1 MGMVPVDSA
10 LEDQVR
16 EARFHA
22 LMTHT
27 PMWALVGVV
36 LAGGVAVI
44 LQRWVPAQ
52 PLLIWLVCKML
63 SLCIRPLHARWLAK
77 HGDISNATRMWRHY
91 WFAIAA
97 LGLDGFVWGALVWG
111 VTPLD
116 NIPLDHVHVGIISVA
131 TLLFAAA
138 VRGFT
143 LALDM
148 KALMALVVGM
158 MLPNIVFV
166 WHRQDLLGMAVGG
179 AFASFI
185 VLNAI
190 GGWQVQRRFMTMMRL
205 RLNSERIAQ
214 EKTQAMEQTRIH
226 GEARTRF
233 LATVSH
239 EMRTPLHGILGLTRV
254 LMQEQPRVDQQQ
266 RLALIERSGDHLLT
280 VINDILDFSKIES
293 GRMTLDVRPFDL
305 NSLMVDVVSVF
316 QVLAQ
321 RKGLKVTYQ
330 PSWRGPCEVLGDA
343 GRVRQIMHNLLGN
356 AVKFTEQGRIHI
368 EAKAEAD
375 GNFKFIVQDTG
386 PGIAADQIPFI
397 FEPFTQAHH
406 ATEHRHGGTGLG
418 LSIAREMCR
427 SMDGDLVCHSL
438 AGRGTTFVATLCLPA
453 QVKEK
458 TYPVHEPLPS
468 EHGVWADTT
477 TFEDSDLAT
486 HDITDWQT
494 EAGTT
499 VLLVED
505 NPVNVL
511 LAQAMLEQMGFK
523 VHTASDGQKAVDWL
537 SDQYCDVVLMDCTM
551 PVMDGFEATRLIR
564 QREQAER
571 RSYLPIVAV
580 SASSIRDERATCIQ
594 AGMDDFLAKP
604 FTADELRE
612 IIFKAMRN
620 AALIRAA

>member
-1 MGMVPVDSA
+1 MGMVPVDTA
-10 LEDQVR
+10 LENQVR
-16 EARFHA
+16 EARFRA
-22 LMTHT
+22 LMKHT
-27 PMWALVGVV
+27 PVWALVGVM
-36 LAGGVAVI
+36 LAGGVTLM
-44 LQRWVPAQ
+44 LQPWVPAQ
-52 PLLIWLVCKML
+52 ALMIWLLCKVL
-63 SLCIRPLHARWLAK
+63 SLCIRPLHARWLASQ
-77 HGDISNATRMWRHY
+77 GDVSSPARMQKHY

-97 LGLDGFVWGALVWG
+97 LGLDGLVWGALVWC

-116 NIPLDHVHVGIISVA
+116 TMPLDQVHVGIISVA
-131 TLLFAAA
+131 ALLFAAA
-138 VRGFT
+138 IRGFT
-143 LALDM
+143 LAMDM

-158 MLPNIVFV
+158 VAPNMVLALQ
-166 WHRQDLLGMAVGG
+166 RQDLLGTVVGA

-185 VLNAI
+185 LLNAI

-205 RLNSERIAQ
+205 RLSSERIAQ

-254 LMQEQPRVDQQQ
+254 LMQEHPSIEQQQ
-266 RLALIERSGDHLLT
+266 RLALIERSGEHLLT

-293 GRMTLDVRPFDL
+293 GRMSLDVRPFDL

-321 RKGLKVTYQ
+321 RKGLKVTHQ
-330 PSWRGPCEVLGDA
+330 SNWRGPCEVLGDA

-356 AVKFTEQGRIHI
+356 AVKFTDKGHIHI
-368 EAKAEAD
+368 EAKAMAE
-375 GNFKFIVQDTG
+375 GHFKFIVQDTG
-386 PGIAADQIPFI
+386 PGIAADQMPFI

-427 SMDGDLVCHSL
+427 SMAGDLVCHSL
-438 AGRGTTFVATLCLPA
+438 AGRGTTFVATLSLPSP
-453 QVKEK
+453 VKEK
-458 TYPVHEPLPS
+458 PCQAPAHLS
-468 EHGVWADTT
+468 NEHGVWADTT

-486 HDITDWQT
+486 PDITDWQT

-505 NPVNVL
+505 NPVNVM

-523 VHTASDGQKAVDWL
+523 VFTVCDGQQAVDWL
-537 SDQYCDVVLMDCTM
+537 RDQYCDVVLMDCTM

-564 QREQAER
+564 QREQSER
-571 RSYLPIVAV
+571 RVYVPIVAV
-580 SASSIRDERATCIQ
+580 SASSISDERATCIQ

-604 FTADELRE
+604 FSADALRDM
-612 IIFKAMRN
+612 IFKSIRN